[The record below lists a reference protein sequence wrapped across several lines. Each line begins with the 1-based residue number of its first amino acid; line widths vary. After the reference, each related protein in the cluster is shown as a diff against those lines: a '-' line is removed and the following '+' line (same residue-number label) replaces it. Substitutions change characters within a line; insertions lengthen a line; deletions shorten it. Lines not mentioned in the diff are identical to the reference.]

1 MELVYLWV
9 EEYKNIKR
17 QGFNFSPRFKCEF
30 FPIYEDDKLSEK
42 SELKITP
49 KENPLKDFFG
59 ENINIT
65 AIVGENG
72 SGKSGI
78 YETINSLIEDLKN
91 HKFYKDSGFP
101 STKNILVFKLNKK
114 LYYIS
119 TIKLNTIATK
129 IVDDFSLDIEQIT
142 YSFDNKKI
150 FDSDFEEIIDKN
162 KIKLEE
168 NEIAKILTDNLV
180 YKKDFKLSSFM
191 YIPYKIEIFNSFEY
205 EKIIDGIKEKLINE
219 EFKKASSVP
228 FEEEKDAEQ
237 QMHYNIDNLKD
248 NIDKLKEDIED
259 EYHQFLIIWFIENHY
274 FDSYLLNKK
283 EKLLEVYEKQEENEK
298 INEDAFLNPPT
309 KNIDEFTEHEK
320 ELYFYNFHY
329 YFSFDFEDYL
339 GRKFLDLSHGE
350 RVFFGQLISIYHK
363 LTKSEKDFLLNF
375 DEPELTL
382 HPNWQKK
389 YIIELLN
396 LLKQFKNNIHTIITS
411 HSPFILSDLP
421 KDNVVFLKKDEKMGN
436 CINDT
441 NNVDINPFG
450 ANIHTLLSHGF
461 FMKDGLMGEFAKS
474 KIDNIIEKLKDKK
487 FNPTKEEKIK
497 ILATIKMIGEEFL
510 KEKLLKM
517 YEIKFPKS
525 NEAKIKELEN
535 EIKRLKNASN

>member
-9 EEYKNIKR
+9 EEYKNIKK
-17 QGFNFSPRFKCEF
+17 QGFNFSPRFECKFKDE
-30 FPIYEDDKLSEK
+30 YD
-42 SELKITP
+42 
-49 KENPLKDFFG
+49 ENGKLKDNCELIIDKNKDYVSIFP

-72 SGKSGI
+72 SGKSSI
-78 YETINSLIEDLKN
+78 YETINNLIEDLKN

-101 STKNILVFKLNKK
+101 ITKNILIFKLNKK

-129 IVDDFSLDIEQIT
+129 ISDDFSLDIEEIT

-162 KIKLEE
+162 RIKLEE
-168 NEIAKILTDNLV
+168 NEIAKILTNNLV

-205 EKIIDGIKEKLINE
+205 EKIIDGIKEKLKNE
-219 EFKKASSVP
+219 EFEKASSVP

-237 QMHYNIDNLKD
+237 QMHNNIYNFKDHIDELKK
-248 NIDKLKEDIED
+248 IEDI
-259 EYHQFLIIWFIENHY
+259 YHQFLIIWFIENHY
-274 FDSYLLNKK
+274 FDSDLLRKK

-329 YFSFDFEDYL
+329 YFSFDFEDSL

-363 LTKSEKDFLLNF
+363 LTKSENVFLLNF

-389 YIIELLN
+389 YLNELLN
-396 LLKQFKNNIHTIITS
+396 LLKQFKNDIHLIITS

-421 KDNVVFLKKDEKMGN
+421 KENIIFLEKGKQVYPFEDNQQ
-436 CINDT
+436 T
-441 NNVDINPFG
+441 FG

-474 KIDNIIEKLKDKK
+474 KIDDV
-487 FNPTKEEKIK
+487 IK
-497 ILATIKMIGEEFL
+497 YLNNDIKSTLINDEGSKYYF
-510 KEKLLKM
+510 
-517 YEIKFPKS
+517 Y
-525 NEAKIKELEN
+525 N
-535 EIKRLKNASN
+535 R